1 MYTSLPLYITYTSRI
16 SLPHTYTLS
25 IHHTTSTGTEEVKEV
40 LRCFRGDAEG
50 VVKENC
56 EVALDV
62 IEYWDNFGSRNS
74 DPLAAIE

>member
-1 MYTSLPLYITYTSRI
+1 M
-16 SLPHTYTLS
+16 
-25 IHHTTSTGTEEVKEV
+25 HHTTSTGTEEVKEV

-50 VVKENC
+50 VVKESC

-62 IEYWDNFGSRNS
+62 IEYWDNFGGQNS

>member
-1 MYTSLPLYITYTSRI
+1 MLIYRTF
-16 SLPHTYTLS
+16 
-25 IHHTTSTGTEEVKEV
+25 TGTEEVKEV

-50 VVKENC
+50 VVKESC

-62 IEYWDNFGSRNS
+62 IEYWDNFGGGGGHNS